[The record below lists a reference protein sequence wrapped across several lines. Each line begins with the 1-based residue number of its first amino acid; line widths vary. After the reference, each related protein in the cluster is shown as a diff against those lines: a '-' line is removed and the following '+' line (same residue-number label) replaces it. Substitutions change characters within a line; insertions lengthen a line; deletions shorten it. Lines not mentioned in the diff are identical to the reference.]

1 MADLALET
9 SRRPAKPA
17 APASIRFLLTRLALQ
32 NLGRRAGRTALLLMA
47 VAICTGA
54 VFTGA
59 VLLRSIRPA
68 WPLASPGSAPICWS
82 FRKARS
88 PTSPPRC

>member
-1 MADLALET
+1 MADLAFET
-9 SRRPAKPA
+9 SRRPAKSGRSGGHLVPA
-17 APASIRFLLTRLALQ
+17 PRLALQ
-32 NLGRRAGRTALLLMA
+32 NLGRREGRTALLLMA

-59 VLLRSIRPA
+59 VLMRSIETSMA
-68 WPLASPGSAPICWS
+68 VASRGSAPICWS
-82 FRKARS
+82 FRRARS